1 MSPTQPWINWCH
13 GDGTHGL
20 FGFST
25 YTGEEG
31 GCHSFQTAWPGSE
44 WKNSSPKENQDP
56 TSGGEMDA
64 EFTET
69 SHKHSLL
76 TQLVGPVLDSALT
89 LESGRH
95 HRKSPSLG
103 AFPSCTMSSVA
114 SPLIS
119 CPPRPSWSSIL
130 LHQRNTQGGMTR
142 SCLKNVHKFLPNFL
156 SGQFTNKY
164 PWNRFG
170 TWDMGGGQKEGG
182 K

>member
-1 MSPTQPWINWCH
+1 
-13 GDGTHGL
+13 
-20 FGFST
+20 
-25 YTGEEG
+25 
-31 GCHSFQTAWPGSE
+31 
-44 WKNSSPKENQDP
+44 
-56 TSGGEMDA
+56 MDA